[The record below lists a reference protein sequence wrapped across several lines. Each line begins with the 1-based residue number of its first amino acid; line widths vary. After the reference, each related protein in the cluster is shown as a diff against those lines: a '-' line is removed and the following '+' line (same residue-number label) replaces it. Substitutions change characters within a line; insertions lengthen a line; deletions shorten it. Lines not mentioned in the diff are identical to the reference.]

1 MNYQFL
7 KLFQPCRS
15 KNLRRLDQI
24 AQWPA
29 YDSTPLYDRTSLAG
43 LESDIRTVSETWF
56 DHDSHDS
63 VEEFVCALP
72 LAYFRFSAHD
82 QYEGSIRYRMDTL
95 FRVFVLKE
103 LHGWEHETAL
113 VGYLGNRPELCEQ
126 LGFETVPDQ
135 STLWRSWHERFT
147 TDLRET
153 VETAARTIL
162 TKAQNAGV
170 ETPREPARK
179 LRYYGNVS
187 SESDPDTQT
196 TLEQAEK
203 ITDHVSRVVFP
214 AFSLDRGDG
223 CEIHENAYWGL
234 QTYLGLRERLA
245 ANEGARSFTY
255 ESTRER
261 TPLGHAH
268 REQIRDFSI
277 EQVRAMY
284 RQAITRLL
292 NEVSE
297 TEQFFRAGIVAI
309 DITEDDPFTGDRTGR
324 EDEIIGT
331 KEKSDEYAYQW
342 ATVQLVGNA
351 VPLVLDAR
359 PVRKGVPRKVIVED
373 LLDSAVELVHVDN
386 VLMDREFDSQHVLE
400 MISQRGLS
408 YVVPKRMQ
416 TSEKAQAKRLLQ
428 RDQDRYETDRKL
440 HLGKNEWHETTLV
453 YRRKENS
460 EHDDHRQYSVFMT
473 NRGSGHLT
481 EYGYRWEIESGYRS
495 IKRFMAATTSK
506 NFGLRFFY
514 FAFACLLYSIWRAV
528 DLLVQVELTDEYE
541 HSPMVTADNTLTL
554 LKKETGIG

>member
-1 MNYQFL
+1 M
-7 KLFQPCRS
+7 S
-15 KNLRRLDQI
+15 DSRRAVFRDI
-24 AQWPA
+24 AQAPYTEWPA
-29 YDSTPLYDRTSLAG
+29 YDSTPLYNRGSLDA
-43 LESDIRTVSETWF
+43 LQEDIRAVGQRWF
-56 DHDSHDS
+56 KHDHHGS
-63 VEEFVCALP
+63 VENFVCQYP
-72 LAYFRFSAHD
+72 LAYFRFAAHD
-82 QYEGSIRYRMDTL
+82 RYGGATRYKMKSL

-113 VGYLGNRPELCEQ
+113 VDYLDHRSDLYEQ
-126 LGFETVPDQ
+126 LAFETIPDQ

-147 TDLRET
+147 ADLRET

-162 TKAQNAGV
+162 IKAQNAGV
-170 ETPREPARK
+170 AVPRDPERK
-179 LRYYGNVS
+179 LRHHDDDR
-187 SESDPDTQT
+187 EDSDPDDQ
-196 TLEQAEK
+196 LVLKQAEE
-203 ITDHVSRVVFP
+203 ITDHVSHVVFP
-214 AFSLDRGDG
+214 AFSLNRGGG
-223 CEIHENAYWGL
+223 CEIHENAYWSL
-234 QTYLGLRERLA
+234 QTYLGLRENLA
-245 ANEGARSFTY
+245 ANEGARSFVH

-268 REQIRDFSI
+268 RDHIRDLSTEQIR
-277 EQVRAMY
+277 EMY
-284 RQAITRLL
+284 RQAVRQLID
-292 NEVSE
+292 EVAE
-297 TEQFFRAGIVAI
+297 TEEFFRAGIVAI
-309 DITEDDPFTGDRTGR
+309 DITKADPFTGDRTGH

-331 KEKSDEYAYQW
+331 KENTDEYAYQW

-359 PVRKGVPRKVIVED
+359 PVRKGETRKEIVED
-373 LLDSAVELVHVDN
+373 LLDSAEDLVHVDN

-440 HLGKNEWHETTLV
+440 HLGKNEWHKTTLI
-453 YRRKENS
+453 YRRKEDS

-481 EYGYRWEIESGYRS
+481 EYGYRWEIESGYKS

-506 NFGLRFFY
+506 DFVLRFFY
-514 FAFACLLYSIWRAV
+514 FAFACLLCSIWRAV
-528 DLLVQVELTDEYE
+528 DLLVQVELTGEYE
-541 HSPMVTADNTLTL
+541 HSPLVTADNTLTL

>member
-1 MNYQFL
+1 
-7 KLFQPCRS
+7 
-15 KNLRRLDQI
+15 
-24 AQWPA
+24 
-29 YDSTPLYDRTSLAG
+29 
-43 LESDIRTVSETWF
+43 
-56 DHDSHDS
+56 
-63 VEEFVCALP
+63 VEGFVCVLP
-72 LAYFRFSAHD
+72 LAYFQFSAHD
-82 QYEGSIRYRMDTL
+82 RYEGPTCYQMDTL

-113 VGYLGNRPELCEQ
+113 VGYLGTRPELCEQ
-126 LGFETVPDQ
+126 LGFETIPDQ

-147 TDLRET
+147 PDLRET

-162 TKAQNAGV
+162 IKAQNAGV
-170 ETPREPARK
+170 EIPREPTREF
-179 LRYYGNVS
+179 RYHGAES
-187 SESDPDTQT
+187 GESEPDDQT
-196 TLEQAEK
+196 ALEQAEK
-203 ITDHVSRVVFP
+203 ITDHVSRIVFP
-214 AFSLDRGDG
+214 TFSLERGDG

-234 QTYLGLRERLA
+234 QTYLGLRESLA

-268 REQIRDFSI
+268 RDHIRDLPI
-277 EQVRAMY
+277 AEIREMY

-292 NEVSE
+292 SEAAE
-297 TEQFFRAGIVAI
+297 TEEFFRAGIVAI
-309 DITEDDPFTGDRTGR
+309 DITEAEPFTGDRTGY

-331 KEKSDEYAYQW
+331 KEKTDEYAYQW

-359 PVRKGVPRKVIVED
+359 PVRKGESRLEIVKD
-373 LLDSAVELVHVDN
+373 LLNSAEELVHVDN
-386 VLMDREFDSQHVLE
+386 VLMDREFDSQHILE
-400 MISQRGLS
+400 MLSQRGLS

-440 HLGKNEWHETTLV
+440 HLGKNEWHETTLI
-453 YRRKENS
+453 YRRKKEDS
-460 EHDDHRQYSVFMT
+460 EYDDHRQYSVFMT
-473 NRGSGHLT
+473 NCGSGHLT

-506 NFGLRFFY
+506 DFGLRFFY

-528 DLLVQVELTDEYE
+528 DLLVQVGLTGEYE
-541 HSPMVTADNTLTL
+541 HSPIVTADNTLTL

>member
-1 MNYQFL
+1 MPQ
-7 KLFQPCRS
+7 
-15 KNLRRLDQI
+15 
-24 AQWPA
+24 
-29 YDSTPLYDRTSLAG
+29 
-43 LESDIRTVSETWF
+43 
-56 DHDSHDS
+56 
-63 VEEFVCALP
+63 
-72 LAYFRFSAHD
+72 
-82 QYEGSIRYRMDTL
+82 L
-95 FRVFVLKE
+95 FRAFLLKE
-103 LHGWEHETAL
+103 VYGWNHETAL
-113 VGYLGNRPELCEQ
+113 IDYLRQHSEIRRS
-126 LGFETVPDQ
+126 LGFESVPDQ
-135 STLWRSWHERFT
+135 STLWRSWNSRFSA
-147 TDLRET
+147 DLRET
-153 VETAARTIL
+153 VERTARTVLIN
-162 TKAQNAGV
+162 AQNAGV
-170 ETPREPARK
+170 TVPRDPERK
-179 LRYYGNVS
+179 LQYYDD
-187 SESDPDTQT
+187 ESGETDPDDQT
-196 TLEQAEK
+196 VLEQAAK
-203 ITDHVSRVVFP
+203 ISDHISHVVFP

-234 QTYLGLRERLA
+234 QTYLGLRENLA

-268 REQIRDFSI
+268 REQMRDLSIAEIREMF
-277 EQVRAMY
+277 
-284 RQAITRLL
+284 RQAIRQLI
-292 NEVSE
+292 NEVTE
-297 TEQFFRAGIVAI
+297 TEEFFRAGIVAI
-309 DITEDDPFTGDRTGR
+309 DITEANPFTGDRTGH

-331 KEKSDEYAYQW
+331 KEQSDEYAYQW

-359 PVRKGVPRKVIVED
+359 PVRKGESRKEIVED
-373 LLDSAVELVHVDN
+373 LLDSAENLVHVDN

-440 HLGKNEWHETTLV
+440 HLGKNEWHETTLI
-453 YRRKENS
+453 YRRKEES

-481 EYGYRWEIESGYRS
+481 EYGYRWEIESGYKS

-506 NFGLRFFY
+506 HFGLRFFY

-528 DLLVQVELTDEYE
+528 DLLVQVEVTGEYE
-541 HSPMVTADNTLTL
+541 HAPVVTADNTLTL